1 MLISPQIRGDVVNTC
16 HKEHDTMPIDIEP
29 NPESEHSLGNKK
41 KEREELRALADMI
54 ATFLDSAF
62 VLPGTNI
69 RIGLDPLLGLI
80 PGIGDLIANLIGS
93 SILFMATQL
102 GVPRIVI
109 FRMAL
114 NIFLNMLL
122 GVVPGIGDLFSFWF
136 KSNVR
141 NATLLRRYCQPL
153 PPASTALD
161 WIYVI
166 SLVVIVLA
174 TLVGILI
181 AFLWLIKKIWQL
193 TG

>member
-1 MLISPQIRGDVVNTC
+1 MQI
-16 HKEHDTMPIDIEP
+16 EIEP
-29 NPESEHSLGNKK
+29 NPDSEHSLGQKN

-69 RIGLDPLLGLI
+69 RIGLDPLLGLL

-102 GVPRIVI
+102 GVPRIVV

-114 NIFLNMLL
+114 NIFVNMLL

-141 NATLLRRYCQPL
+141 NASLLRRYCQPS
-153 PPASTALD
+153 PPASTAVD

-166 SLVVIVLA
+166 SLIVCMLT
-174 TLVGILI
+174 TLVGIFI
-181 AFLWLIKKIWQL
+181 AFLWLIKKIWQFI
-193 TG
+193 G